1 MSNHTFST
9 LIKFIFLFLF
19 INSCNQAEQSEN
31 ANKVVGVVGSRQ
43 LVSNNNTQDTSY
55 QLSDRENKIIDSL
68 FQLKEIKERQKY
80 IEEQTKGARHLKIW
94 IAAEPDQTNKYYW
107 IKAGEDNGT
116 NLVTH
121 FNFYVYPDSMRIM
134 YYDVVDDKEISLKE
148 WREINSR

>member
-1 MSNHTFST
+1 MTNHTFSI
-9 LIKFIFLFLF
+9 LIKFLFLF
-19 INSCNQAEQSEN
+19 FLMNSCNHAEQSEN
-31 ANKVVGVVGSRQ
+31 ANKVVGVKDSRE
-43 LVSNNNTQDTSY
+43 LESNNIQDTSY

-116 NLVTH
+116 SLVTH
-121 FNFYVYPDSMRIM
+121 FNFYVYPDSTRIM